1 MSAASDDLVGPVIE
15 ASEMGRAIVAAI
27 LRSNPGA
34 FVEDRG
40 SYLRVRAEKR
50 CLLTREAAER
60 ELGHPFRLPAD
71 LEPLMPAFKGLI
83 HIAPDVIEWSFP
95 PA

>member
-1 MSAASDDLVGPVIE
+1 MSKERADLVGPVIE
-15 ASEMGRAIVAAI
+15 ASDAGRAIVTAI
-27 LRSNPGA
+27 LSCNPGA

-40 SYLRVRAEKR
+40 AYFRVRAEQR

-83 HIAPDVIEWSFP
+83 RIAPDAVEWSFP
-95 PA
+95 S